1 MKIERIEIF
10 ITALS
15 QRLQRVFSSGVYDT
29 GPADSLLGKHVLV
42 KVHAQGVTGIAQVR
56 PISPGHF
63 VADTAPSVFSAIKEV
78 YGPALIGKSIF
89 DFENANAMFDNRL
102 AGNPAARSVLDIA
115 LHDAAGKALKTPL
128 YNLLGGACQP
138 RIPLEWS
145 VSMADDV
152 GVVIAEAQ
160 KAVDE
165 FGIKVLCLKMA
176 DRRGW
181 RYDVSVFEAV
191 RKAIGGDVM
200 IGIDPNTGWTLAD
213 ALSAIDALKP
223 MGLGYIEQ
231 PIERRDL
238 AGLAEI
244 RRAANGVPV
253 MADEGVFTVQDA
265 LALAQA
271 RACDAFCIKLYK
283 MGGLTN
289 AKKIAAIGEGANI
302 RVNCGGLS
310 VQSQLDA
317 AASAHFYAATPAA
330 RTMGAAEFTF
340 GLNATAKDPLC
351 PESDFK
357 IKDGHVNVP
366 TGYGLGVTIDE
377 ALLKKNTLMQET
389 IGK

>member
-1 MKIERIEIF
+1 MKVERVEIF
-10 ITALS
+10 ITQLS
-15 QRLQRVFSSGVYDT
+15 QRLQRIFSSGVYDT

-42 KVHAQGVTGIAQVR
+42 KIHAGGVTGIAQVR

-78 YGPALIGKSIF
+78 YGPALIGQSIF
-89 DFENANAMFDNRL
+89 DFETVNAIFDNRL

-115 LHDAAGKALKTPL
+115 LHDAAGKALNTPV
-128 YNLLGGACQP
+128 YNLLGGCCQP
-138 RIPLEWS
+138 HIPLEWS
-145 VSMADDV
+145 VSMAEDV
-152 GVVIAEAQ
+152 GVVIAEA
-160 KAVDE
+160 KRAVDE
-165 FGIKVLCLKMA
+165 FGIRVLCLKMA

-191 RKAIGGDVM
+191 RKAVGDDVM

-213 ALSAIDALKP
+213 SLCAIEAIRPL
-223 MGLGYIEQ
+223 GLGYIEQ

-238 AGLAEI
+238 GGMAEI

-265 LALAQA
+265 FALAQA

-283 MGGLTN
+283 MGGMTN
-289 AKKIAAIGEGANI
+289 AKKIAAIGEASNV

-351 PESDFK
+351 PDSDFK
-357 IKDGHVNVP
+357 IKNGHVDVP
-366 TGYGLGVTIDE
+366 TGPGLGVTIDE
-377 ALLKKNTLMQET
+377 ALLKKNTLLHE
-389 IGK
+389 IIVK

>member
-1 MKIERIEIF
+1 MKIERVEIF
-10 ITALS
+10 ITQLS
-15 QRLQRVFSSGVYDT
+15 QRLQRIFSSGVYDT

-42 KVHAQGVTGIAQVR
+42 KIHAGGVTGIAQVR

-78 YGPALIGKSIF
+78 YGPALIGQSIF
-89 DFENANAMFDNRL
+89 DFETVNAIFDNRL

-115 LHDAAGKALKTPL
+115 LHDAAGKALNTPV
-128 YNLLGGACQP
+128 YNLLGGCCQP
-138 RIPLEWS
+138 HIPLEWS
-145 VSMADDV
+145 VSMAEDV
-152 GVVIAEAQ
+152 GVVIAEA
-160 KAVDE
+160 KRAVDE
-165 FGIKVLCLKMA
+165 FGIHVLCLKMA

-181 RYDVSVFEAV
+181 RYDVSVFERV
-191 RKAIGGDVM
+191 RKAVGDDVM

-213 ALSAIDALKP
+213 SLCAIEAIRPL
-223 MGLGYIEQ
+223 GLGYIEQ

-238 AGLAEI
+238 GGMAEI

-265 LALAQA
+265 FAHAQA

-283 MGGLTN
+283 MGGMTN
-289 AKKIAAIGEGANI
+289 AKKIAAIGEASNV

-351 PESDFK
+351 PDSDFK
-357 IKDGHVNVP
+357 IKNGHVDVP
-366 TGYGLGVTIDE
+366 TGPGLGVTIDE
-377 ALLKKNTLMQET
+377 ALLKKNTLLHEM

>member
-1 MKIERIEIF
+1 
-10 ITALS
+10 
-15 QRLQRVFSSGVYDT
+15 
-29 GPADSLLGKHVLV
+29 
-42 KVHAQGVTGIAQVR
+42 VR

-78 YGPALIGKSIF
+78 YGPALLGKSIF
-89 DFENANAMFDNRL
+89 DFETINAIFDNRL

-115 LHDAAGKALKTPL
+115 LHDAAGKALNTPV
-128 YNLLGGACQP
+128 YNLIGGCCQP

-152 GVVIAEAQ
+152 GVIVAEATR
-160 KAVDE
+160 AVDE

-181 RYDVSVFEAV
+181 RHDVEVFATV
-191 RKAIGGDVM
+191 RKAVGADVM

-213 ALSAIDALKP
+213 SLSAIAELKP

-253 MADEGVFTVQDA
+253 MADEGVFTLQDA
-265 LALAQA
+265 HALAQA

-283 MGGLTN
+283 MGGITN
-289 AKKIAAIGEGANI
+289 AKKIAAVGESANI

-317 AASAHFYAATPAA
+317 AASAHFYAATPPA

-340 GLNATAKDPLC
+340 GLNSTAKDPLC
-351 PESDFK
+351 PDSDFR
-357 IKDGHVNVP
+357 IKDGHVDVP
-366 TGYGLGVTIDE
+366 RGPGLGVTIDE
-377 ALLKKNTLMQET
+377 ALLKKNTLQKET
-389 IGK
+389 VGK

>member
-1 MKIERIEIF
+1 MKVERVEIF
-10 ITALS
+10 ITQLS
-15 QRLQRVFSSGVYDT
+15 QRLQRIFSSGVYDT

-42 KVHAQGVTGIAQVR
+42 KIHAGGVTGIAQVR

-78 YGPALIGKSIF
+78 YGPALIGQSIF
-89 DFENANAMFDNRL
+89 DFETINAIFDNRL

-115 LHDAAGKALKTPL
+115 LHDAAGKALNTPV
-128 YNLLGGACQP
+128 YNLLGGCCQP
-138 RIPLEWS
+138 HIPLEWS
-145 VSMADDV
+145 VSMAEDV
-152 GVVIAEAQ
+152 GVVIAEA
-160 KAVDE
+160 KRAVDE
-165 FGIKVLCLKMA
+165 FGIRVLCLKMA

-181 RYDVSVFEAV
+181 RYDVLVFEAV
-191 RKAIGGDVM
+191 RKAVGDDVM

-213 ALSAIDALKP
+213 SLCAIEAIRPL
-223 MGLGYIEQ
+223 GLGYIEQ

-238 AGLAEI
+238 GGMAEI

-265 LALAQA
+265 FAHAQA

-283 MGGLTN
+283 MGGMTN
-289 AKKIAAIGEGANI
+289 AKKIAAIGEASNV

-351 PESDFK
+351 PDSDFK
-357 IKDGHVNVP
+357 IKNGHVDVP
-366 TGYGLGVTIDE
+366 TGPGLGVTIDE
-377 ALLKKNTLMQET
+377 ALLKKNTLLHE
-389 IGK
+389 IIVK

>member
-42 KVHAQGVTGIAQVR
+42 KIHAEGVTGIAQVR

-115 LHDAAGKALKTPL
+115 LHDAAGKALKTPI
-128 YNLLGGACQP
+128 YNLLGGCCQP

-152 GVVIAEAQ
+152 GVVIAEA
-160 KAVDE
+160 KRAVDE

-191 RKAIGGDVM
+191 RKAIGDDVM

-213 ALSAIDALKP
+213 TLCAIDALKP

-238 AGLAEI
+238 GGLAEI

-271 RACDAFCIKLYK
+271 RACDAYCIKLYK

-289 AKKIAAIGEGANI
+289 AKKIAAIGEASNI

-357 IKDGHVNVP
+357 IKDGHVEVP
-366 TGYGLGVTIDE
+366 RGHGLGVTIDE

>member
-1 MKIERIEIF
+1 M
-10 ITALS
+10 
-15 QRLQRVFSSGVYDT
+15 
-29 GPADSLLGKHVLV
+29 
-42 KVHAQGVTGIAQVR
+42 R

-78 YGPALIGKSIF
+78 YGPALLGKSIF
-89 DFENANAMFDNRL
+89 DFESNNAMFDNRL

-128 YNLLGGACQP
+128 YNLLGGCCQP

-152 GVVIAEAQ
+152 GVIIAEARR
-160 KAVDE
+160 AVDE

-181 RYDVSVFEAV
+181 RHDVSNFAAV
-191 RKAIGGDVM
+191 RKAVGDDVM

-213 ALSAIDALKP
+213 ALSAIEAIKP

-238 AGLAEI
+238 AGMAEI

-253 MADEGVFTVQDA
+253 MADEGVFTLQDA
-265 LALAQA
+265 HALAQA

-289 AKKIAAIGEGANI
+289 AKKIAAIGESANI
-302 RVNCGGLS
+302 RVNCGGLA

-340 GLNATAKDPLC
+340 GLNSTAKDPLC
-351 PESDFK
+351 PDSDFK
-357 IKDGHVNVP
+357 IKDGHVDVP
-366 TGYGLGVTIDE
+366 RGPGLGVTIDE
-377 ALLKKNTLMQET
+377 ALLKKNTLMKET
-389 IGK
+389 VR